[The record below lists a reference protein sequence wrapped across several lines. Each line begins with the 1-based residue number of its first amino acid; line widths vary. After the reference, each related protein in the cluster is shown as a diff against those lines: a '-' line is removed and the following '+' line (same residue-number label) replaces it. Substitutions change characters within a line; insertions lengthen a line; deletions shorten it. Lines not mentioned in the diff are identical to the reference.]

1 MAKFKPC
8 VLVKDSTLL
17 RVCLVIDH
25 RSCQNVMR
33 TKGVAQSAAMYVTD
47 FLTTFWCF
55 LWSID
60 VQAHSITESVFFI
73 W

>member
-1 MAKFKPC
+1 MKMAKFKPC

-47 FLTTFWCF
+47 FLTTF
-55 LWSID
+55 
-60 VQAHSITESVFFI
+60 
-73 W
+73 